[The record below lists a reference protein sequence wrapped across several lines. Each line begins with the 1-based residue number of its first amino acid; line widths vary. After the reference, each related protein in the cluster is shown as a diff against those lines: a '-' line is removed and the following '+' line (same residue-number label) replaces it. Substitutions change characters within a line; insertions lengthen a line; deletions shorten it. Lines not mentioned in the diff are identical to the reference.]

1 MSKSMYGFI
10 VVAGALLLTGCG
22 VPQEEHDA
30 IVAELEHNKSVLE
43 TELNEKITDQA
54 SVIKAEKA
62 KVASLRGELDEA
74 GRKVKGLQKEIAAQ
88 SIQISDG
95 EDEIAQLSGKL
106 DRSEG
111 ANRRA
116 RARIGNLEEEL
127 TAAQAAEA
135 DAEER
140 LDMLIANMRELS
152 GYYAGWEPK
161 DNFGE

>member
-1 MSKSMYGFI
+1 MSKSIYGFI
-10 VVAGALLLTGCG
+10 VVIGAFLLTGCG
-22 VPQEEHDA
+22 VPQEEHDS

-74 GRKVKGLQKEIAAQ
+74 GRKVKGLQKEIAVQAAQ
-88 SIQISDG
+88 LSDG
-95 EDEIAQLSGKL
+95 EDERTKLSGKL

-116 RARIGNLEEEL
+116 RSRISNLEEEL
-127 TAAQAAEA
+127 AVAQAAEA

-152 GYYAGWEPK
+152 GYYAGWTPEE
-161 DNFGE
+161 NFGE

>member
-43 TELNEKITDQA
+43 AELNEKITDQA

-74 GRKVKGLQKEIAAQ
+74 GRKVKVFKKRLPH
-88 SIQISDG
+88 SP
-95 EDEIAQLSGKL
+95 L
-106 DRSEG
+106 RSQ
-111 ANRRA
+111 
-116 RARIGNLEEEL
+116 
-127 TAAQAAEA
+127 TAKM
-135 DAEER
+135 R
-140 LDMLIANMRELS
+140 LHSSVVN
-152 GYYAGWEPK
+152 
-161 DNFGE
+161 